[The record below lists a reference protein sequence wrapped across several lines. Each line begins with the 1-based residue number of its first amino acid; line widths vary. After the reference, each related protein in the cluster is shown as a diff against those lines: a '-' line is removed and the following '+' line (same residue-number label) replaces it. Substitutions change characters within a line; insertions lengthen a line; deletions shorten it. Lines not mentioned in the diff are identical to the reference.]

1 YSIGQRLEFLLIPI
15 SFGIGVASVP
25 MVGMAVGARKIERA
39 RSVAWTAGIA
49 SAFNLGVIGLV
60 VALFPDLWAG
70 LFTSDE
76 AVLEYARQY
85 LRIAGLAFP
94 FFGIGLTLYFAS
106 QGAGKMIGPVLAGT
120 ARLVLVVGGCYWL
133 ASVSGTSEQLFGLVA
148 LSMVVYGLMTL

>member
-1 YSIGQRLEFLLIPI
+1 RRHTRFSRDWSSDVCSSDL
-15 SFGIGVASVP
+15 
-25 MVGMAVGARKIERA
+25 
-39 RSVAWTAGIA
+39 
-49 SAFNLGVIGLV
+49 LV

-120 ARLVLVVGGCYWL
+120 ARLILVVAGCYWL
-133 ASVSGTSEQLFGLVA
+133 ASSSGTSEHLFGLVA
-148 LSMVVYGLMTL
+148 LSMIVYGLMTFVAVKLTRW